1 MYIHHRN
8 SEYSITKGIHLT
20 SFFKQTKIE
29 RLLQGMLKVQSS
41 IKYKNASHS
50 EIIFKTRFFLTHNF
64 RLTSELEG
72 NLITRSGEFSLCTEL
87 STWEPETE
95 CNR

>member
-8 SEYSITKGIHLT
+8 TAYRITKGIHLT

-41 IKYKNASHS
+41 IKYKKRFSFTY
-50 EIIFKTRFFLTHNF
+50 IFKTRFFLTHNS